1 MRKVGKTTRPFIYD
15 LNLIP
20 YDYTV
25 KVRNRLKGLDLIDRV
40 PEELWAEVH
49 DIIQEAEIKII
60 PREKKCKEAKWLSE
74 EDLQIAE
81 NRREEKGK

>member
-1 MRKVGKTTRPFIYD
+1 M
-15 LNLIP
+15 
-20 YDYTV
+20 
-25 KVRNRLKGLDLIDRV
+25 